1 MPHKL
6 LIPLLDDEVA
16 PRFDLAT
23 DVMLIKISRSAELE
37 ERIIVLPQHS
47 ADELCALATS
57 EKTNAVICGGID
69 EEHYQY
75 LKWKGINVLDDVIG
89 PVDKVL
95 DYYKADQ
102 LASGMNFHTGFYL
115 LK

>member
-1 MPHKL
+1 MAHKL

-23 DVMLIKISRSAELE
+23 DVMLIKLSRNKDLE
-37 ERIIVLPQHS
+37 ERIIVLPQPS
-47 ADELCALATS
+47 ADDLCALATS
-57 EKTNAVICGGID
+57 EKTDAVICGGVD

-89 PVDKVL
+89 PVEKVIE
-95 DYYKADQ
+95 YYKKDN
-102 LASGMNFHTGFYL
+102 LSPGMNFHTGFL
-115 LK
+115 I